1 MRIST
6 IQIYSKSI
14 NEMLEKQSRV
24 SEMQVHV
31 ASGKKI
37 FNSSDDPVGASKAM
51 LLKEELNS
59 SNMYQRNCAY
69 AKNLLEQQEN
79 VLKASVNIVQRISE
93 LAIQAG
99 SGSLSETD
107 RYAIVEE
114 IEARK
119 NELFDLSNSKDSNGD
134 YAFSGFKSNLPALKI
149 NNQSE
154 VIYQGDDGQRNLKL
168 GNTSEISSNF
178 TGKKVFFNINNSN
191 IISSPIAGEAFI
203 NTSNSGLVNSSTL
216 PMLSDV
222 DLILN
227 RNNIPASTSDGKST
241 TDASASAISFVKA
254 INSLSLN
261 HNVCASALPN
271 QVNLGVFTAGAIN
284 TNQFSINQVSIV
296 DPIGTEDS
304 LINMIN
310 FQSENTGVLA
320 TQPGGSG
327 TAIILTATDG
337 RNIQLKTD
345 GLCTANFTNFSLDS
359 GTALD
364 KVQRAGVALYS
375 NTEIAI
381 SGASPADVGLT
392 AGLYPIST
400 NLGTGFLQ
408 AEIVSP
414 ISNFKKSYSIVFGS
428 GGTSFSIFDHKNSS
442 QPISGF
448 ENVSYI
454 PGEKIAFQD
463 FSLTFTGT
471 PQAGDRF
478 NLSCEKPEY
487 QDIFKSID
495 NLKYAIKNYS
505 SDSIRLSYEIGIGLS
520 NLESAQNNFSK
531 IQSIVGANLNVAE
544 SQLEI
549 QAEFQLVTKE
559 VLSQIEDLDYA
570 QAISDL
576 TQASFILEAAQKS
589 FVHIQSLS
597 IFNYLRS

>member
-6 IQIYSKSI
+6 IQIYSKSV
-14 NEMLEKQSRV
+14 NEMLAKQSLV
-24 SEMQVHV
+24 SEMQVHI

-51 LLKEELNS
+51 LLKEELNAS
-59 SNMYQRNCAY
+59 DMYQRNCAY

-79 VLKASVNIVQRISE
+79 ILGSSINIIQRISE

-134 YAFSGFKSNLPALKI
+134 YAFSGFKNNLPAFKI
-149 NNQSE
+149 NNASE
-154 VIYQGDDGQRNLKL
+154 VVYQGDDGQRNLKL

-191 IISSPIAGEAFI
+191 ILAKPISGEAYVS
-203 NTSNSGLVNSSTL
+203 TTNSGLVNSTTL
-216 PMLSDV
+216 PVLSDI
-222 DLILN
+222 DLTIN
-227 RNNIPASTSDGKST
+227 HTHISASQSDGISST
-241 TDASASAISFVKA
+241 DGNASAISFVKT
-254 INSLSLN
+254 INASSMT
-261 HNVCASALPN
+261 HNVCASVFPN
-271 QVNLGVFTAGAIN
+271 QVNLGVMTAGIIN
-284 TNQFSINQVSIV
+284 PNQFSINQVSIV
-296 DPIGTEDS
+296 DSIGTENS
-304 LINMIN
+304 LITAIN
-310 FQSENTGVLA
+310 LQSSQTGVVA

-327 TAIILTATDG
+327 TAILLNAEDG

-345 GLCTANFTNFSLDS
+345 GLSVASFGNFSLDGGS
-359 GTALD
+359 ALD

-375 NTEIAI
+375 NAPVAI
-381 SGASPADVGLT
+381 NGANPANMGLT
-392 AGLYPIST
+392 ADLYPVST
-400 NLGTGFLQ
+400 NLGTGLLQ
-408 AEIVSP
+408 AEIISP
-414 ISNFKKSYSIVFGS
+414 IDNINQSYSIVFGS
-428 GGTSFSIFDHKNSS
+428 GGTTFSVYDHKNAS
-442 QPISGF
+442 QPVSGF
-448 ENVSYI
+448 ENI
-454 PGEKIAFQD
+454 PYTAGEGISFQS
-463 FSLTFTGT
+463 FNLILSGA
-471 PQAGDRF
+471 PQSGDRF

-487 QDIFKSID
+487 QNIFKSID
-495 NLKYAIKNYS
+495 NLTYAIKNYS
-505 SDSIRLSYEIGIGLS
+505 LDSVRLNYEIGIGLS

-531 IQSIVGANLNVAE
+531 VQSIVGANLNVAE
-544 SQLEI
+544 SQLDI

-576 TQASFILEAAQKS
+576 TQATFILEAAQKS